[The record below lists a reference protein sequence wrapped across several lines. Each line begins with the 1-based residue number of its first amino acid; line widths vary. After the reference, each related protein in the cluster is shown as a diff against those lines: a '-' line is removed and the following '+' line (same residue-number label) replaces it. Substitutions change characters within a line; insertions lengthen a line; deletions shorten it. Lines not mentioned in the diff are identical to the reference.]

1 MTSEIKSEKHL
12 SKMSRIN
19 NLKKLDIRS
28 RNTLR
33 NILAEGGV
41 GAISKLSKLRSKLG
55 IHKAEALENVLLSNT
70 PILGATPFSPF
81 PKYPSFKDHLRTPDP
96 RTLDLLLAFLEKNV
110 DSNRSKLFGQ
120 IASLH
125 EIDNMFAQGT
135 FAIEP
140 ILLSEHITKFGWS
153 HAILR
158 RIILVRESQ
167 EEENDEIE
175 RLLFLAGLTSNNTVV
190 TSAIQAFGAEQ
201 NYLTIKRAALN
212 IADRGNLNWM
222 SRSASRL
229 IFQPF
234 AEDTKDL
241 FAFLR
246 NIYRSSLLDG
256 ITLINFNKHLF
267 DITVYPEIEA
277 ACTVLEQ
284 GTALNG
290 ILRNYLDDDFDVE
303 YRFLQQSG
311 VWLEYPLIRSYRI
324 LVDNF
329 FDASR
334 TTIGP
339 LHPTL
344 QENLENWVGN
354 PSIGDI
360 ATKRKITNHCHEGLS
375 TIEATGKVTR
385 SAIFNLWLYATEG
398 QIDVDRKNLLH
409 LMGITRDL
417 SRTVPINATRAL
429 VKLSNDEQV
438 KLILL
443 LLLAKRSK
451 NEKDHYLLRRLL
463 ERLSKQ
469 LYDGSLI
476 KLVSSYEKNFPDVSD
491 YIYEI
496 ATEDFLAKCNGIAPH
511 LSDIP
516 EIRAQLH
523 EWAAKHTNNEYYIER
538 ARAVRIDHQLN
549 RVRNEIDD
557 HRIYVDPSRFSSWIG
572 DEIMLELSGALTVVG
587 QGKKNSTINSDD
599 ALISSLI
606 QQAYSAFCSNSVFG
620 IASYIGRRIR
630 HGTFRGHLYSGVVNH
645 LENLEQF
652 KILRRDPAFSSR
664 WTRWKEQFE
673 NEVKQII
680 NDRLH
685 VVSKQKPHGL
695 LHPDNYTPHK
705 IEILAASVRAIS
717 AAYAESRTTEG
728 LDQVILDYCW
738 RLAESDLQGIPTYL
752 KSRQSSLKKTSE
764 LDEIILAVDISRK
777 RVATEFKRES
787 VHFIDTRLRAMYGW
801 FKRPSNISPKASLAL
816 LYDAV
821 VAEVKDTFPLFNPRT
836 QISDLGDIELIGG
849 AYHVLYDAFYV
860 VVFNAAKHGDPSKPV
875 RRRFSISVDN
885 GKKRLEIEIANAL
898 NPKDKSSEVADIV
911 KWRKEVDHSDANLY
925 EQRSGI
931 PKLMLLE
938 ETRKEFS
945 VDFIDVVANDLIVRF
960 SYALD
965 H

>member
-1 MTSEIKSEKHL
+1 
-12 SKMSRIN
+12 MSRIN
-19 NLKKLDIRS
+19 NLKKLDIKS
-28 RNTLR
+28 RNRLR
-33 NILAEGGV
+33 NILAEGGT
-41 GAISKLSKLRSKLG
+41 GAISELSKLRNKLG
-55 IHKAEALENVLLSNT
+55 VHQAEALENILLSNT
-70 PILGATPFSPF
+70 LILGATSFSPF
-81 PKYPSFKDHLRTPDP
+81 PKYPSFRDHLRTPDP
-96 RTLDLLLAFLEKNV
+96 QTLDLLLALLEKTV
-110 DSNRSKLFGQ
+110 RSNRSRLFNQ
-120 IASLH
+120 IASFH
-125 EIDNMFAQGT
+125 KIDNMFADSK
-135 FAIEP
+135 FVVEP
-140 ILLSEHITKFGWS
+140 TSFSKHIAEFGWS

-158 RIILVRESQ
+158 RIVLTRASQ
-167 EEENDEIE
+167 DEEDDEIE
-175 RLLFLAGLTSNNTVV
+175 RLLFVAGLKNNSTVV

-201 NYLTIKRAALN
+201 NYLTIKRATLN

-234 AEDTKDL
+234 AEDKEDL
-241 FAFLR
+241 FSFLR
-246 NIYRSSLLDG
+246 NIYRSSLVDG
-256 ITLINFNKHLF
+256 VILLNFNKHLF
-267 DITVYPEIEA
+267 DITKFPEIEG
-277 ACTVLEQ
+277 ACSVLEQ
-284 GTALNG
+284 GTALDR
-290 ILRNYLDDDFDVE
+290 ILRNYLEDDFDVE
-303 YRFLQQSG
+303 DRFLQQSG
-311 VWLEYPLIRSYRI
+311 VWLEYPLIRNYRV

-334 TTIGP
+334 TTIDP
-339 LHPTL
+339 LHPSL
-344 QENLENWVGN
+344 QEILENWVGH
-354 PSIGDI
+354 PSISDI
-360 ATKRKITNHCHEGLS
+360 ATKEKITAHCHDGLA
-375 TIEATGKVTR
+375 TIEAHGKITR
-385 SAIFNLWLYATEG
+385 SAIFNLWLYTTEG
-398 QIDVDRKNLLH
+398 QIDVDRESLLRI
-409 LMGITRDL
+409 MGTTRDL
-417 SRTVPINATRAL
+417 SRTVPIDATRTL
-429 VKLSNDEQV
+429 VKLSNDDEV

-469 LYDGSLI
+469 SYEGSLV
-476 KLVSSYEKNFPDVSD
+476 KLVSSYEKDFPDVSE

-599 ALISSLI
+599 ALISSLV

-645 LENLEQF
+645 LENQEQF
-652 KILRRDPAFSSR
+652 RILRRDPTFVSR
-664 WTRWKEQFE
+664 WIRWKEQFE

-705 IEILAASVRAIS
+705 VEILAASVRAIS
-717 AAYAESRTTEG
+717 ATYAENRTTEG

-738 RLAESDLQGIPTYL
+738 RLAESDLQGIVTYL
-752 KSRQSSLKKTSE
+752 KSRQSALKKVSE
-764 LDEIILAVDISRK
+764 LDEIILAVDISKK
-777 RVATEFKRES
+777 RAATEFKREA
-787 VHFIDTRLRAMYGW
+787 VQFIDTRLRTMYGW

-821 VAEVKDTFPLFNPRT
+821 VAEVKDTFPSFNPRT
-836 QISDLGDIELIGG
+836 QISDLGDIELVGG

-860 VVFNAAKHGDPSKPV
+860 VVFNAAKHGDPYKPV
-875 RRRFSISVDN
+875 RRRFSISIEN

-898 NPKDKSSEVADIV
+898 NPKDKPTEVADIV

-938 ETRKEFS
+938 ETRKEFR
-945 VDFIDVVANDLIVRF
+945 VDFIDVVDNDLIVRF